1 MAKIINA
8 WRTPSRDCLIVIS
21 ESKVLVASRCLA
33 LVCTEIELI
42 YSPPRGNPLNRLT
55 FSKYSN
61 NIIWAMAMTAIFRSL
76 CESNLHI
83 FPVHYFLPLI
93 TLWNWRTHECVALAR
108 GARSCVAVRLCAR
121 ANSILILSIPM
132 KSEENEQKRPVT
144 RLYWWSSTQ
153 VSQLSKTWTVMWRKK
168 KPFFYRHLASWD
180 FVWFNVRRCRQKKS
194 RCLYGVKPKT
204 FTPFITS
211 NLI

>member
-1 MAKIINA
+1 MNA

-61 NIIWAMAMTAIFRSL
+61 NIIWAMVMTPIFRSL

-93 TLWNWRTHECVALAR
+93 TLWNWRTHESVALAR
-108 GARSCVAVRLCAR
+108 GVGARSCVAVCLCAR

-132 KSEENEQKRPVT
+132 KSEENEQKKT
-144 RLYWWSSTQ
+144 CDTTSLMIKHTQ

-168 KPFFYRHLASWD
+168 KPFFYRHLAS
-180 FVWFNVRRCRQKKS
+180 CIQK
-194 RCLYGVKPKT
+194 RADVYMA
-204 FTPFITS
+204 S
-211 NLI
+211 NQKHLHHL